1 MFDRGQE
8 APVKA
13 LYSPGAGQLP
23 APPPITFLYL
33 EGFQTFRS
41 QPVRVWRS
49 PPQKLRGDFSG
60 ACDSRK
66 KEKEEKR
73 MKTMNKTREEAG
85 DLF

>member
-1 MFDRGQE
+1 M
-8 APVKA
+8 KA

-23 APPPITFLYL
+23 APPHHLPLF
-33 EGFQTFRS
+33 GRFQISRS